1 MATIQMKGLDEYLIK
16 LSHLEQA
23 SKEEIC
29 GKAIYEG
36 AGIVA
41 DSIRSELNDLPTDES
56 FGTQEHPA
64 RGIKAIQKMGL
75 LNSFGI
81 SSLRDEN
88 GFLNVK
94 IGFDG
99 YNRVI
104 TKKWPHGQPNQMV
117 ARAAQSGTTWLQKIP
132 FAKTGTQKA
141 RKKCLDTMKKSV
153 NKSIDEIWN
162 ERARAAG
169 KKAMFGGKHSW
180 EK

>member
-1 MATIQMKGLDEYLIK
+1 MATIQMKGLDEYLVK
-16 LSHLEQA
+16 LSRLEQA

-41 DSIRSELNDLPTDES
+41 DAIRNELDAIPTDES

-64 RGIKAIQKMGL
+64 QGIKAIQKAGL
-75 LNSFGI
+75 EYSLGI
-81 SSLRDEN
+81 SEMREED

-94 IGFDG
+94 VGFDG

-104 TKKWPHGQPNQMV
+104 TKKWPNGQPNQMV
-117 ARAAQSGTTWLQKIP
+117 ARAAESGTSWLQKSP
-132 FAKTGTQKA
+132 FVKTGTQKA
-141 RKKCLDTMKKSV
+141 QKKTLTAMKESV
-153 NKSIDEIWN
+153 SKSIDGIW
-162 ERARAAG
+162 RQQARAAG
-169 KKAMFGGKHSW
+169 KKAMFSGKKSW